1 MELTLNENLSTQALE
16 NEDEGYV
23 TVDPDTRMLKFPNE
37 NFFLG
42 VSGDQDSRLIHFKFV
57 DDITDAIKLSEQE
70 IQINYLNANQ
80 EKGYDVALNK
90 KVQDGYCYFDWKP
103 SSKVFLY
110 AGDVNFLVCA
120 RSKNEVSGFKKTDW
134 NTVRSTHTVPEGIEP
149 EDTHVDEQTDETIT
163 NLLLKI
169 NESVTASANSEKAA
183 KTSADQANASASA
196 ASASA
201 SSASG
206 SASGASNSATAAS
219 NSATAAS
226 NSATA
231 ASNSANDASNSATA
245 ASNSATAA
253 SNSAT
258 NAATSATA
266 ASNSAEDASNSAG
279 ASATSADSSKNSADA
294 SAASATKA
302 KASETAAAKSLSDL
316 NNNTKDVYQKLAA
329 FDSLGFYVDEGGY
342 LCQK

>member
-1 MELTLNENLSTQALE
+1 MELTLNENLSTQSFE
-16 NEDEGYV
+16 NEDEGFV
-23 TVDPDTRMLKFPNE
+23 TVDPDTRKLIFPNE

-57 DDITDAIKLSEQE
+57 DNVTDAIKLGEQE
-70 IQINYLNANQ
+70 VQINYLNANQ

-110 AGDVNFLVCA
+110 AGDVNFLVCV

-149 EDTHVDEQTDETIT
+149 DETHVDEQTDKTIT

-169 NESVTASANSEKAA
+169 NEAVTASANSEKAA

-196 ASASA
+196 AS
-201 SSASG
+201 
-206 SASGASNSATAAS
+206 NSAK
-219 NSATAAS
+219 N
-226 NSATA
+226 
-231 ASNSANDASNSATA
+231 
-245 ASNSATAA
+245 
-253 SNSAT
+253 
-258 NAATSATA
+258 
-266 ASNSAEDASNSAG
+266 ASNSAG
-279 ASATSADSSKNSADA
+279 ASATSATSSKNSADASATSATSSKNSADA

-302 KASETAAAKSLSDL
+302 KASETAAAKSLADFK
-316 NNNTKDVYQKLAA
+316 NKEDIYQKLEA
-329 FDSLGFYVDEGGY
+329 FDSLGLYVDEGGY

>member
-23 TVDPDTRMLKFPNE
+23 TVDPDTRKLKFPNE

-90 KVQDGYCYFDWKP
+90 KAQDGYCYFDWKP

-183 KTSADQANASASA
+183 KTSADQAKASASA

-206 SASGASNSATAAS
+206 SASGASTSATNAATSATAASNSATNAANSATAAS

-226 NSATA
+226 NSAE
-231 ASNSANDASNSATA
+231 DASN
-245 ASNSATAA
+245 
-253 SNSAT
+253 
-258 NAATSATA
+258 SATA

-302 KASETAAAKSLSDL
+302 KASETAAAKSLADFK
-316 NNNTKDVYQKLAA
+316 NKEDIYQKLEA
-329 FDSLGFYVDEGGY
+329 FDSLGLYVDEGGY

>member
-1 MELTLNENLSTQALE
+1 MELTLNENLSAQALE

-23 TVDPDTRMLKFPNE
+23 TVDPDTRKLIFPNE

-57 DDITDAIKLSEQE
+57 DDVTDAIKLSEQE

-110 AGDVNFLVCA
+110 AGDVNFLVCV

-169 NESVTASANSEKAA
+169 NDAVTASANSEKAA
-183 KTSADQANASASA
+183 KTSADQAKASASS

-201 SSASG
+201 SSASS
-206 SASGASNSATAAS
+206 SASEASTSATD
-219 NSATAAS
+219 
-226 NSATA
+226 
-231 ASNSANDASNSATA
+231 ASNSANSASNSAK
-245 ASNSATAA
+245 N
-253 SNSAT
+253 
-258 NAATSATA
+258 
-266 ASNSAEDASNSAG
+266 ASNSAG

-294 SAASATKA
+294 SAASAAKA
-302 KASETAAAKSLSDL
+302 KASETAAAKSLSDF
-316 NNNTKDVYQKLAA
+316 NSNTNDIYQKLAA
-329 FDSLGFYVDEGGY
+329 FDSLGLYVDEGGY

>member
-1 MELTLNENLSTQALE
+1 MELTLNENLSAQALE

-23 TVDPDTRMLKFPNE
+23 TVDPDTRKLIFPNE

-110 AGDVNFLVCA
+110 AGDVNFLVCV
-120 RSKNEVSGFKKTDW
+120 RSKNVVSGFKKTDW

-169 NESVTASANSEKAA
+169 NDAVTASANSEKAA
-183 KTSADQANASASA
+183 KTSADQAKASASS

-201 SSASG
+201 SSASD
-206 SASGASNSATAAS
+206 SASEAST
-219 NSATAAS
+219 
-226 NSATA
+226 
-231 ASNSANDASNSATA
+231 
-245 ASNSATAA
+245 
-253 SNSAT
+253 SAT
-258 NAATSATA
+258 NAANSANS
-266 ASNSAEDASNSAG
+266 ASNSAKNASDSAG
-279 ASATSADSSKNSADA
+279 ASATSAASSKNSADA
-294 SAASATKA
+294 SSASATKA
-302 KASETAAAKSLSDL
+302 KASETAAAKSLSDF
-316 NNNTKDVYQKLAA
+316 NSNTDDIYQKLAA
-329 FDSLGFYVDEGGY
+329 FDSLGLYVDEGGY

>member
-23 TVDPDTRMLKFPNE
+23 TVDPDTRKLIFPNE

-57 DDITDAIKLSEQE
+57 DNVTDAIKLSEQE

-110 AGDVNFLVCA
+110 AGDVNFLVCV

-134 NTVRSTHTVPEGIEP
+134 NTVRSTHTVPKGIEP
-149 EDTHVDEQTDETIT
+149 DETHVDEQTDETIT

-169 NESVTASANSEKAA
+169 NEAVTASANSEKAA
-183 KTSADQANASASA
+183 KTSADQAKSSASA

-201 SSASG
+201 SSASS
-206 SASGASNSATAAS
+206 SAKGAST
-219 NSATAAS
+219 
-226 NSATA
+226 
-231 ASNSANDASNSATA
+231 
-245 ASNSATAA
+245 
-253 SNSAT
+253 SAT
-258 NAATSATA
+258 NAANSVTS
-266 ASNSAEDASNSAG
+266 ASNSAKNASNSAG
-279 ASATSADSSKNSADA
+279 ASATSATSSKNSADA
-294 SAASATKA
+294 SAASAAKA
-302 KASETAAAKSLSDL
+302 KESETAAAKSLSDF
-316 NNNTKDVYQKLAA
+316 NNNTNDIYQKLAA
-329 FDSLGFYVDEGGY
+329 FDSLGLYVDEGGY

>member
-1 MELTLNENLSTQALE
+1 MELTLNENLSTQSFE

-23 TVDPDTRMLKFPNE
+23 TVDPDTRKLIFPNE

-57 DDITDAIKLSEQE
+57 DNVTDAIKLSEQE

-90 KVQDGYCYFDWKP
+90 KAQDGYCYFDWKP

-110 AGDVNFLVCA
+110 AGDVCA

-149 EDTHVDEQTDETIT
+149 DETHVDEQTDETIT

-169 NESVTASANSEKAA
+169 NEAVTASANSEKAA
-183 KTSADQANASASA
+183 KTSADQA
-196 ASASA
+196 
-201 SSASG
+201 
-206 SASGASNSATAAS
+206 
-219 NSATAAS
+219 
-226 NSATA
+226 
-231 ASNSANDASNSATA
+231 
-245 ASNSATAA
+245 
-253 SNSAT
+253 
-258 NAATSATA
+258 
-266 ASNSAEDASNSAG
+266 
-279 ASATSADSSKNSADA
+279 
-294 SAASATKA
+294 
-302 KASETAAAKSLSDL
+302 KASETAAAKSLEDFK
-316 NNNTKDVYQKLAA
+316 NKEDIYQKLEA
-329 FDSLGFYVDEGGY
+329 FNNLGLYVDEGGY

>member
-1 MELTLNENLSTQALE
+1 MELTLNENLSAQALE

-23 TVDPDTRMLKFPNE
+23 TVDPDTRKLIFPNE

-57 DDITDAIKLSEQE
+57 DTVTDAIKLSEQE

-110 AGDVNFLVCA
+110 AGDVNFLVCV

-149 EDTHVDEQTDETIT
+149 DETHVDEQTDETIT

-169 NESVTASANSEKAA
+169 NEAVTASANSEKAA
-183 KTSADQANASASA
+183 KTSADQAKASASS

-201 SSASG
+201 SSASS
-206 SASGASNSATAAS
+206 SASEAST
-219 NSATAAS
+219 
-226 NSATA
+226 
-231 ASNSANDASNSATA
+231 
-245 ASNSATAA
+245 
-253 SNSAT
+253 SAT
-258 NAATSATA
+258 NAANSANS
-266 ASNSAEDASNSAG
+266 ASNSAKNASDSAG

-302 KASETAAAKSLSDL
+302 KASETAAAKSLSDF
-316 NNNTKDVYQKLAA
+316 NSNTDDIYQKLAA
-329 FDSLGFYVDEGGY
+329 FDNLGLYVDEGGY

>member
-1 MELTLNENLSTQALE
+1 MELTLNENLSAQALE

-23 TVDPDTRMLKFPNE
+23 TVDPDTRKLIFPNE
-37 NFFLG
+37 NYFLG

-110 AGDVNFLVCA
+110 AGDVNFLVCV

-149 EDTHVDEQTDETIT
+149 DEIHVDEQTDETIT
-163 NLLLKI
+163 KLLLKI
-169 NESVTASANSEKAA
+169 NEAVTASANSEKAA
-183 KTSADQANASASA
+183 KTSADQAKASASS

-206 SASGASNSATAAS
+206 SATGAST
-219 NSATAAS
+219 
-226 NSATA
+226 
-231 ASNSANDASNSATA
+231 
-245 ASNSATAA
+245 
-253 SNSAT
+253 SAT
-258 NAATSATA
+258 NAANSATS
-266 ASNSAEDASNSAG
+266 ASNSAKNASNSAG
-279 ASATSADSSKNSADA
+279 ASATSAASSKNSADA
-294 SAASATKA
+294 SAASAAKA
-302 KASETAAAKSLSDL
+302 KASETAAAKSLSDF
-316 NNNTKDVYQKLAA
+316 NSNTDDIYQKLAA
-329 FDSLGFYVDEGGY
+329 FDSLGLYVDEGGY

>member
-1 MELTLNENLSTQALE
+1 MELTLNENLSAQALE

-23 TVDPDTRMLKFPNE
+23 TVDPDTRKLIFPNE

-42 VSGDQDSRLIHFKFV
+42 VSGDQDSRLMHFKFV
-57 DDITDAIKLSEQE
+57 DDVTDAIKLSEQE

-90 KVQDGYCYFDWKP
+90 KAQDGYCYFDWKP

-149 EDTHVDEQTDETIT
+149 DETHVDEQTDETIT

-169 NESVTASANSEKAA
+169 NEAVTASANSEKAA
-183 KTSADQANASASA
+183 KTSADQAKASASA
-196 ASASA
+196 ASSSA
-201 SSASG
+201 SSAS
-206 SASGASNSATAAS
+206 S
-219 NSATAAS
+219 
-226 NSATA
+226 
-231 ASNSANDASNSATA
+231 SAN
-245 ASNSATAA
+245 
-253 SNSAT
+253 
-258 NAATSATA
+258 
-266 ASNSAEDASNSAG
+266 
-279 ASATSADSSKNSADA
+279 A
-294 SAASATKA
+294 SAASAAKA
-302 KASETAAAKSLSDL
+302 KASETAAAKSLEDFK
-316 NNNTKDVYQKLAA
+316 NKEDIYQKLEA
-329 FDSLGFYVDEGGY
+329 FNNLGLYVDEGGY

>member
-1 MELTLNENLSTQALE
+1 MELTLNENISTQALE

-23 TVDPDTRMLKFPNE
+23 TVDPDTRKLIFPNE

-42 VSGDQDSRLIHFKFV
+42 VSGDQDSRLIHFKFA

-183 KTSADQANASASA
+183 KTSADQAKASASA

-206 SASGASNSATAAS
+206 SASGASTSATNAANSATNAA
-219 NSATAAS
+219 A
-226 NSATA
+226 SATA
-231 ASNSANDASNSATA
+231 ASNSANDASNSA
-245 ASNSATAA
+245 
-253 SNSAT
+253 
-258 NAATSATA
+258 
-266 ASNSAEDASNSAG
+266 G
-279 ASATSADSSKNSADA
+279 ASATSAASSKNSADA

>member
-23 TVDPDTRMLKFPNE
+23 TVDPDTRKLIFPNE

-57 DDITDAIKLSEQE
+57 DNVTDAIKLSEQE

-90 KVQDGYCYFDWKP
+90 KVQDDYCYFDWKP

-110 AGDVNFLVCA
+110 AGDVNFLVCV

-149 EDTHVDEQTDETIT
+149 DETHVDEQTDETIT

-169 NESVTASANSEKAA
+169 NEAVTASANSEKAA
-183 KTSADQANASASA
+183 KTSADQAKSSADA

-201 SSASG
+201 SSASS
-206 SASGASNSATAAS
+206 SAKGASTSAANAANSATAAS
-219 NSATAAS
+219 NSAK
-226 NSATA
+226 N
-231 ASNSANDASNSATA
+231 
-245 ASNSATAA
+245 
-253 SNSAT
+253 
-258 NAATSATA
+258 
-266 ASNSAEDASNSAG
+266 ASNSAG
-279 ASATSADSSKNSADA
+279 ASATSAASSKNSADA
-294 SAASATKA
+294 SAVSATKA
-302 KASETAAAKSLSDL
+302 KDSETAAAKSLSDF
-316 NNNTKDVYQKLAA
+316 NNNTNDIYQKLAA
-329 FDSLGFYVDEGGY
+329 FDSLGLYVDEGGY

>member
-1 MELTLNENLSTQALE
+1 MELTLNENLSAQALE

-23 TVDPDTRMLKFPNE
+23 TVDPDTRKLIFPNE

-57 DDITDAIKLSEQE
+57 DDVTDAIKLSEQE

-120 RSKNEVSGFKKTDW
+120 RSKNEASGFKKTDW

-169 NESVTASANSEKAA
+169 NDAVTASANSEKAA
-183 KTSADQANASASA
+183 KTSADQAKASASS

-201 SSASG
+201 SSASS
-206 SASGASNSATAAS
+206 SASEASTSATD
-219 NSATAAS
+219 
-226 NSATA
+226 
-231 ASNSANDASNSATA
+231 ASNSANSASNSAK
-245 ASNSATAA
+245 N
-253 SNSAT
+253 
-258 NAATSATA
+258 
-266 ASNSAEDASNSAG
+266 ASNSAG

-294 SAASATKA
+294 SAASAAKA
-302 KASETAAAKSLSDL
+302 KASETAAAKSLSDF
-316 NNNTKDVYQKLAA
+316 NSNTNDIYQKLAA
-329 FDSLGFYVDEGGY
+329 FDSLGLYVDEGGY

>member
-23 TVDPDTRMLKFPNE
+23 TVDPDTRKLKFPKG

-120 RSKNEVSGFKKTDW
+120 RSKNEVSGFKKIDW

-206 SASGASNSATAAS
+206 SAED
-219 NSATAAS
+219 AS

-245 ASNSATAA
+245 ASNSA
-253 SNSAT
+253 
-258 NAATSATA
+258 
-266 ASNSAEDASNSAG
+266 EDASNSAG
-279 ASATSADSSKNSADA
+279 ASATSAASSKNSADA
-294 SAASATKA
+294 SEASATKA

-316 NNNTKDVYQKLAA
+316 NNNTKDIYQKLAA
-329 FDSLGFYVDEGGY
+329 FDSLGLYVDEGGY

>member
-1 MELTLNENLSTQALE
+1 MELTLNENLSAQALE

-23 TVDPDTRMLKFPNE
+23 TVDPDTRKLIFPNE
-37 NFFLG
+37 NYFLG

-110 AGDVNFLVCA
+110 AGDVNFLVCV

-149 EDTHVDEQTDETIT
+149 DEVHVDEQTDETIT
-163 NLLLKI
+163 KLLLKI
-169 NESVTASANSEKAA
+169 NEAVTASANSEKAT
-183 KTSADQANASASA
+183 KTSADQAKASASS

-206 SASGASNSATAAS
+206 SATGAST
-219 NSATAAS
+219 
-226 NSATA
+226 
-231 ASNSANDASNSATA
+231 
-245 ASNSATAA
+245 
-253 SNSAT
+253 SAT
-258 NAATSATA
+258 NAANSATS
-266 ASNSAEDASNSAG
+266 ASNSAKNASNSAG
-279 ASATSADSSKNSADA
+279 ASATSAASSKNSADA
-294 SAASATKA
+294 SAASAAKA
-302 KASETAAAKSLSDL
+302 KASETAAAKSLSDF
-316 NNNTKDVYQKLAA
+316 NSNTDDIYQKLAA
-329 FDSLGFYVDEGGY
+329 FDSLGLYVDEGGY

>member
-23 TVDPDTRMLKFPNE
+23 TVDPDTRKLIFPNE

-42 VSGDQDSRLIHFKFV
+42 VSGDQDSRLIHFKCV

-206 SASGASNSATAAS
+206 SASEAST
-219 NSATAAS
+219 SATAAS

-231 ASNSANDASNSATA
+231 ASNSANDASNSA
-245 ASNSATAA
+245 
-253 SNSAT
+253 
-258 NAATSATA
+258 
-266 ASNSAEDASNSAG
+266 G
-279 ASATSADSSKNSADA
+279 ASATSAASSKNSADA

-316 NNNTKDVYQKLAA
+316 NNNTEDIYQKLAA
-329 FDSLGFYVDEGGY
+329 FDSLGLYVDEGGY